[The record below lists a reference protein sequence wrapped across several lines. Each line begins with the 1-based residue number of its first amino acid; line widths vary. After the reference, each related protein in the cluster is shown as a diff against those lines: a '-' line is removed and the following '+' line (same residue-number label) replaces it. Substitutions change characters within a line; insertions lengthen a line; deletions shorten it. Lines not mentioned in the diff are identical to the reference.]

1 MGYDATCT
9 LTFDGRNDR
18 GIARLEQK
26 DLIFRGETR
35 LAIPL
40 QDVTQAHAERGTL
53 HVRFG
58 AKRAAFQIGDGAEKW
73 AKRITNPPS
82 RLEKL
87 GIKPGMR
94 VALVG
99 VRDEEFERQLA
110 ACGAQVSNHAPAD
123 RGVDAVFYAPHKHAD
138 LARLEALSRTIVP
151 SGAVWVLRPKG
162 PSTSLRTGPSTSLR
176 AGPSTSLTEADTMA
190 AGKAA
195 GLVDV
200 KVVSF
205 SDTLSAEK
213 YMIPRSARPRRTA
226 PAPISRVA
234 KRAQSRRSSSPS
246 PRRS

>member
-9 LTFDGRNDR
+9 LTFDGRSDR
-18 GIARLEQK
+18 GVARLEQK
-26 DLIFRGETR
+26 DLIFRPSTRSGRANR

-40 QDVTQAHAERGTL
+40 QDITEARAERGTL

-58 AKRAAFQIGDGAEKW
+58 ARRAAFEIGEAAEKW
-73 AKRITNPPS
+73 AKRIANPPS

-94 VALVG
+94 VALIG
-99 VRDEEFERQLA
+99 VSDEGFERELA
-110 ACGAQVSNHAPAD
+110 ACGADVSKVAPAG
-123 RGVDAVFYAPHKHAD
+123 RGVVEAVFYGAHKRGD
-138 LARLEALSRTIVP
+138 LARLEALARTIVP

-162 PSTSLRTGPSTSLR
+162 RPEI
-176 AGPSTSLTEADTMA
+176 TEADTMA
-190 AGKAA
+190 AGKDA

-205 SDTLSAEK
+205 SDTHSAEK
-213 YMIPRSARPRRTA
+213 YMIPRRSRPEA
-226 PAPISRVA
+226 ASSRVTPQA
-234 KRAQSRRSSSPS
+234 GKRVRSPRSSTPS